1 MGAKHNLQVAEGEPA
16 MESRLKSAMRCLA
29 GGVCVI
35 TAGDGDD
42 RTGMT
47 VTSTI
52 SLSLLPPTMIVCVN
66 LSSSSWPIIERY
78 RHFCVNVLG
87 DHQEGVASRFT
98 GRDGYSGKDRYRGAE
113 WDTLHSGA
121 PALMDALANVDC
133 LLDEVIVRHTHAIIL
148 GRVCATRV
156 RGEGSPLA
164 YWQGA
169 FERLG
174 AG

>member
-1 MGAKHNLQVAEGEPA
+1 MEVAHNLQAAGTVVAPDVQ
-16 MESRLKSAMRCLA
+16 LKSAMRVLA

-35 TAGDGDD
+35 TAGNDDD

-47 VTSTI
+47 VTSAI
-52 SLSLLPPTMIVCVN
+52 SLSVLPATMMFCAN
-66 LSSSSWPIIERY
+66 LSSSSWPVIEKH
-78 RHFCVNVLG
+78 RHFCINVIG
-87 DHQEGVASRFT
+87 DHQEAVADRFSGRNGCS
-98 GRDGYSGKDRYRGAE
+98 GRDRYDGAE

-121 PALMDALANVDC
+121 PVLRDALANVDC
-133 LLDEVIVRHTHAIIL
+133 VLEEAIVRHTHAIIL

-156 RGEGSPLA
+156 RGVGRPLA

-174 AG
+174 TR